1 MSGLANQVAL
11 VTGGSSGIG
20 LACARALLDQGVRVV
35 VSGQRAERL
44 AQIAAPY
51 GERCATLAGD
61 IADPAII
68 ESLFTLAVQKFG
80 RLDIVVNNA
89 GFMTSGTIEEIDID
103 LVARMVRINVEAA
116 FQVMYRAVKH
126 FRETGHG
133 ALISTSSSLGRKTAV
148 QAGAYAGTKH
158 ALEALAEALRM
169 EVAGS
174 DIRITNLRPGLVATE
189 LHRDYAVPMTRQRN
203 IDQPLLPEDIARA
216 MLFVLSQPAHVRIPE
231 LLITPGQAVT

>member
-1 MSGLANQVAL
+1 MNAFSDQVAI

-35 VSGQRAERL
+35 VGGQRAERL
-44 AQIAAPY
+44 AEIAAPF
-51 GERCATLAGD
+51 GGRCVTLAGD
-61 IADPAII
+61 ITEPAMVAA
-68 ESLFTLAVQKFG
+68 LFARAMDGWG

-103 LVARMVRINVEAA
+103 LVAKMVRINVEAA
-116 FQVMYRAVKH
+116 FRVMYTAVRH
-126 FRETGHG
+126 FRVSGRG
-133 ALISTSSSLGRKTAV
+133 ALISTSSSLGRKTAME
-148 QAGAYAGTKH
+148 AGAYAGTKH
-158 ALEALAEALRM
+158 AIEALAEALRM

-203 IDQPLLPEDIARA
+203 IDQPLQPEDIARA
-216 MLFVLSQPAHVRIPE
+216 MLFVLTQPAHVRIPE